1 MTQSPSFAQKFFA
14 AIMAFTATIILA
26 SAPAAAAAKGPYYVA
41 KLAAPIE
48 EAKTE
53 IIRGVVWQC
62 SGDTCR
68 ARKASSRASNIC
80 ERLVKE
86 MGAVKTFTVGGEA
99 LAADDLSSCN
109 AKA

>member
-1 MTQSPSFAQKFFA
+1 MTQSSSFAQKFLA
-14 AIMAFTATIILA
+14 AITAFTATTLLA
-26 SAPAAAAAKGPYYVA
+26 AAPAAAAAQEPYYVA

-62 SGDTCR
+62 SGDTCL
-68 ARKASSRASNIC
+68 ARKANSRASNIC
-80 ERLVKE
+80 KRLVKE
-86 MGAVKTFTVGGEA
+86 MGAVETFTVGGEA

>member
-14 AIMAFTATIILA
+14 AIMAFTATVILA
-26 SAPAAAAAKGPYYVA
+26 SAPAAAAKGPYYVA
-41 KLAAPIE
+41 KLATPIE

-62 SGDTCR
+62 AGDTCR
-68 ARKASSRASNIC
+68 ARKASSRASNVC
-80 ERLVKE
+80 ARLVKK
-86 MGAVKTFTVGGEA
+86 MGAVETFMVRGEA
-99 LAADDLSSCN
+99 LAADDLSNCN